1 MDVKVIIYGFC
12 LALVIACSFF
22 WRYTMQIDEAEKEMQ
37 LARQQVTAT
46 ASGVS
51 DAKAWLAARKEA
63 AALIAAA
70 SVIEKDNGK
79 LREVVDVLQ
88 RKKAEVAKVFTSSI
102 QRARQETVGMEF
114 PELQLNSGLKL
125 RQVKIQS
132 VDESLLVLKHA
143 EGVSKLPASTMPAEL
158 IDRLRFGFIP
168 GTSATASQP
177 PTSNSSSNNEHKT
190 PSS

>member
-12 LALVIACSFF
+12 LALVIACSLF

-46 ASGVS
+46 ADGVR
-51 DAKAWLAARKEA
+51 DAQGWLAARKEA

-79 LREVVDVLQ
+79 LREVVEDLR
-88 RKKAEVAKVFTSSI
+88 RKNAEVAKVFTSSI
-102 QRARQETVGMEF
+102 QRARLETVGMQF
-114 PELQLNSGLKL
+114 PELQLNSGLKFKE
-125 RQVKIQS
+125 VKIQS

-143 EGVSKLPASTMPAEL
+143 EGVSKVPASSMPADL
-158 IDRLRFGFIP
+158 LDRLRFGFIP

-177 PTSNSSSNNEHKT
+177 PASSSSSNNERKP